1 MIGRWQNAH
10 LCFFYRN
17 EKLFRILSNR
27 QISINI
33 KNYGTEINYNYY
45 NDFFKQEKKQKK
57 NLLSTEEIRMESRKR
72 ESKKK
77 IHCLI

>member
-10 LCFFYRN
+10 LCVFFYRN

-57 NLLSTEEIRMESRKR
+57 IYCQQKKLEWKAAKGKVRKR
-72 ESKKK
+72 S
-77 IHCLI
+77 IA